1 MWTKRRRTRR
11 DGGGIN
17 RCVHRGI
24 TLCSAG
30 SLFRGFGTNL
40 FFISDAGTN
49 TENNSAS
56 RLCRQSLRH

>member
-1 MWTKRRRTRR
+1 MRTERRRTPR

-17 RCVHRGI
+17 RRVHRGI

-40 FFISDAGTN
+40 FFISDAGAN
-49 TENNSAS
+49 TENILPPDSADS
-56 RLCRQSLRH
+56 V